1 MHIRSQVTTC
11 HNKMG
16 FTCLKTRQGWN
27 AIWISLISFEVLDV
41 VCLHYFPNKS
51 KGTFCMLCFRSVI
64 GVVAY
69 LFRETFLLNP
79 IAGTFIRGAKC

>member
-16 FTCLKTRQGWN
+16 FTCLKTRHGWN
-27 AIWISLISFEVLDV
+27 AIWISFEVLDV
-41 VCLHYFPNKS
+41 VCSHYFPGS
-51 KGTFCMLCFRSVI
+51 KGTFCMLCFRSVV

-69 LFRETFLLNP
+69 LFWETFLLNP
-79 IAGTFIRGAKC
+79 IAGTFIRVAKC